1 MQENYETKELENVLF
16 IIYKKYNKMIE
27 KTENE
32 KLLNDKIVYM
42 GVIVQT
48 ELEKKLKECVISNVL
63 NKLKKR
69 TS

>member
-1 MQENYETKELENVLF
+1 
-16 IIYKKYNKMIE
+16 MIE